1 MGDRNQKY
9 RDIKK
14 VFIVRSEEDHSVY
27 VVPIYVV
34 LQLRESTIPNFIYRT
49 ILRNNKNWITPTFII
64 INIITG
70 PQKTDLSEV

>member
-14 VFIVRSEEDHSVY
+14 VFIVRSKEDQSVY

-34 LQLRESTIPNFIYRT
+34 LQLRESTIPNFIYR
-49 ILRNNKNWITPTFII
+49 NNN
-64 INIITG
+64 
-70 PQKTDLSEV
+70 